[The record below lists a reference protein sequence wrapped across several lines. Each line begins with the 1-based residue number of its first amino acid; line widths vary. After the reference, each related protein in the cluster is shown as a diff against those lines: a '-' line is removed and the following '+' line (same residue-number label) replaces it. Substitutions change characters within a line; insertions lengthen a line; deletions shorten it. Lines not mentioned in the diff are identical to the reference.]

1 MDQNNSRRSAAPETA
16 APTASPSP
24 ELAQNQAPPAAA
36 ETAEPQQDQNQEP
49 KPDSTA
55 APAAAPKAPAR
66 RAQLLRSG
74 AVTAGATF
82 LSRIL
87 GMLRDIAIA
96 SLLGAGL
103 SSDVYFFANRIP
115 NFFRRLFAEGAFAQ
129 AFVPVITEYR
139 QKNTE
144 AELKQ
149 LLATTAGTLGLI
161 VLFVSLIGMLA
172 APALTALFGF
182 GWFEAW
188 LHDAEDAHKF
198 TEASFLL
205 RITFPYLFF
214 ITLTAL
220 GCSLL
225 NVYGRF
231 GIPAAAPCILNL
243 VLIAAAVFIAPHY
256 SDPNVVLAAAMSLG
270 GVCQLIFVLPAL
282 LRLRLLVLPRFAW
295 HHPGVKRI
303 RTLMIPG
310 LIGVS
315 ASQIN
320 LLVNTVLATFL
331 ATGSISYLYYSDRL
345 LEFPIGIF
353 AVAISTVILPAL
365 SRVKASG
372 QRQVYEKTLDWGIR
386 LVLFLGIPSALGM
399 IALREPI
406 LRVIFMRGA
415 FTSEH
420 VYLSAAS
427 LTASVSGLCA
437 IMLVRVLVQGFAALQ
452 DTKTPV
458 RCAVAAMGANV
469 VFNLIL
475 VWPLDYVGLALSTA
489 LAAFVNAGQL
499 IYLLYRR
506 GIYRVSGYTLKFCLK
521 VLIAAC
527 LMAAA
532 VRYLMPGV
540 EQWLAMDTL
549 TSIAYLAG
557 FIVLGAAVFA
567 AAVLIL
573 GIRPSELKA

>member
-1 MDQNNSRRSAAPETA
+1 MDQNNSSREIAAPSADAAASSSSPAPQDQTRAADPAPQKTQPRRS
-16 APTASPSP
+16 
-24 ELAQNQAPPAAA
+24 
-36 ETAEPQQDQNQEP
+36 
-49 KPDSTA
+49 
-55 APAAAPKAPAR
+55 
-66 RAQLLRSG
+66 LLRSG

-129 AFVPVITEYR
+129 AFVPVLTEYR
-139 QKNTE
+139 QKKSE
-144 AELKQ
+144 AELRQ
-149 LLATTAGTLGLI
+149 LLSATAGTLGLI
-161 VLFVSLIGMLA
+161 VLLVSLAGMLA

-188 LHDAEDAHKF
+188 LNDAEDAHKF
-198 TEASFLL
+198 TEAAFLL

-243 VLIAAAVFIAPHY
+243 VLIGAAVFIAPHF
-256 SDPNVVLAAAMSLG
+256 SDPNVVLAVAMSTG
-270 GVCQLIFVLPAL
+270 GVCQLIFILPAL
-282 LRLRLLVLPRFAW
+282 LRLKLLVLPRFAW
-295 HHPGVKRI
+295 HHPGVRRI

-372 QRQVYEKTLDWGIR
+372 QQQVYEKTLDWGIR

-415 FTSEH
+415 FTAEH

-427 LTASVSGLCA
+427 LMASVSGLCA

-458 RCAVAAMGANV
+458 RCAVTAMGANV

-527 LMAAA
+527 LMTAA
-532 VRYLMPGV
+532 VRWLMPEV

-557 FIVLGAAVFA
+557 FIALGAAVFA
-567 AAVLIL
+567 AAVLAL